1 MIGIRKKS
9 SDKELDQGVTSSD
22 NSNNDSAAAAATP
35 SKKARA
41 TNNGGGGHGTATG
54 IIKAL
59 NSGIKH
65 LAVKRFTLRYPEE
78 KLKFV
83 GDGYQFDPTTG
94 VGIAGLKG
102 RHMLFH
108 DHCTGCQL
116 CSIACEGVAEAIG
129 MVKVPEQW
137 NQNKKS
143 IMPQIDYGKC
153 VFCGLC
159 VDACPFYALYMS
171 NDYELSSFTKEG
183 LIYTP
188 AQLQVKPN
196 LSQDV
201 EIKIDERGASHG

>member
-1 MIGIRKKS
+1 M
-9 SDKELDQGVTSSD
+9 
-22 NSNNDSAAAAATP
+22 
-35 SKKARA
+35 
-41 TNNGGGGHGTATG
+41 GTATG

-65 LAVKRFTLRYPEE
+65 LATKRFTLRYPEQ

-94 VGIAGLKG
+94 VGIAGYKG

-108 DHCTGCQL
+108 DHCTGCNL
-116 CSIACEGVAEAIG
+116 CSIACEGVAEAIA
-129 MVKVPEQW
+129 MVKVPNTW
-137 NQNKKS
+137 KQNKKA

-159 VDACPFYALYMS
+159 VDACPFYALYMT
-171 NDYELSSFTKEG
+171 NDYELSSFTKEA

-188 AQLQVKPN
+188 AQLQVKPKVQ
-196 LSQDV
+196 QDA
-201 EIKIDERGASHG
+201 EILIDKRGATHG